1 MSGLVFVESDPFS
14 PIRYIYRVSGILYCG
29 KSKYQEIQVF
39 ESPDFGKMLVLD
51 GVVQLTERDEFFY
64 HEMLAHVILH
74 AHPNPRT
81 VLIIGGGDGGTLR
94 EVLKHNSVER
104 VQLVELDRQVIETS
118 KRFFPGLAGGFSDP
132 RVHVKCMN
140 GTNYVRQARGTFD
153 AVIVDSTDPVGYGKR
168 LFTDQFFADVFS
180 ILNETGMFVIQTE
193 SLHFHHKF
201 VADVQIRLN
210 KLFNIVE
217 LYCVPLATYAGN
229 WWTFSIASVKYPV
242 DAQNRKQ
249 EVITK
254 YYDEEVHRKAFVPC
268 SLRKKLLDGSL
279 DW

>member
-1 MSGLVFVESDPFS
+1 VRGFVFLENDPFS
-14 PIRYIYRVSGILYCG
+14 PIRYIYRVSGILYSG
-29 KSKYQEIQVF
+29 KSRYQEIVVL

-74 AHPNPRT
+74 AHPNPKT
-81 VLIIGGGDGGTLR
+81 VLIVGGGDGGTLR
-94 EVLKHNSVER
+94 EVLKHSSVKR
-104 VQLVELDRQVIETS
+104 VQLVELDRQVIEVS

-132 RVHVKCMN
+132 RVHVKCMD
-140 GTNYVRQARGTFD
+140 GTHYVRQAGDHFD
-153 AVIVDSTDPVGYGKR
+153 VVIVDATDPVGYGKR
-168 LFTDQFFADVFS
+168 LFTDQFFADVLS
-180 ILNETGMFVIQTE
+180 VLSETGMFVIQTE

-201 VADVQIRLN
+201 VADMQIRLS
-210 KLFNIVE
+210 KLFKVVE
-217 LYCVPLATYAGN
+217 LYCIPLATYAGN
-229 WWTFSIASVKYPV
+229 WWTFSIASTKHPV

-254 YYDEEVHRKAFVPC
+254 YYDEEAHKKAFVPRN
-268 SLRKKLLDGSL
+268 LHRKLLDGSL

>member
-1 MSGLVFVESDPFS
+1 MRGSLFFDNDPFS
-14 PIRYIYRVSGILYCG
+14 PISYIYRISSILHSE
-29 KSKYQEIQVF
+29 KSRYQEIQVL
-39 ESPDFGKMLVLD
+39 ESPDFGKILVLD

-104 VQLVELDRQVIETS
+104 VQLVEIDRQVIEVS
-118 KRFFPGLAGGFSDP
+118 KRFFPGLTEGFSDQ
-132 RVHVKCMN
+132 RVQVKCMD
-140 GTNYVRQARGTFD
+140 GTRYVRQAKDHFD
-153 AVIVDSTDPVGYGKR
+153 IVIVDSTDPVGYGKR
-168 LFTDQFFADVFS
+168 LFADQFFAD
-180 ILNETGMFVIQTE
+180 ILSVLSDTGMLVIQTE

-201 VADVQIRLN
+201 VAGVQTSLS
-210 KLFNIVE
+210 KLFKIVE
-217 LYCVPLATYAGN
+217 LYCVPLATYPGN
-229 WWTFSIASVKYPV
+229 WWTFSIASTKYPV
-242 DAQNRKQ
+242 DMQKRKQ
-249 EVITK
+249 EVNTK
-254 YYDEEVHRKAFVPC
+254 YYDEDVHRKAFVSR

>member
-1 MSGLVFVESDPFS
+1 MHDLVFLERDPFS

-104 VQLVELDRQVIETS
+104 VQLVEIDRQVIETS
-118 KRFFPGLAGGFSDP
+118 KRFFHELAGGFSDP
-132 RVHVKCMN
+132 RVHVKCTD
-140 GTNYVRQARGTFD
+140 GTRYVRQARGPFD
-153 AVIVDSTDPVGYGKR
+153 VVIVDSTDPVGYGKR
-168 LFTDQFFADVFS
+168 LFIDQFFADILS

-193 SLHFHHKF
+193 SLHFHRKF
-201 VADVQIRLN
+201 VADVQIRLGR
-210 KLFNIVE
+210 LFKIVE
-217 LYCVPLATYAGN
+217 LYCVSLATYPGN
-229 WWTFSIASVKYPV
+229 WWTFSIASTKYPV
-242 DAQNRKQ
+242 AAQNRKQ

-254 YYDEEVHRKAFVPC
+254 YYDEEIHKKAFVPS
-268 SLRKKLLDGSL
+268 SLRRKLLDCNL